1 MMYFQIDEK
10 YSWKVTVS
18 ISHGREPQEV
28 ALLMS
33 KGRKGKGKGM
43 QLGDREKLLSKQPNG
58 KSKMLNP

>member
-33 KGRKGKGKGM
+33 KGRKAKGKGK
-43 QLGDREKLLSKQPNG
+43 QPGDREKLLSREQIVI
-58 KSKMLNP
+58 SKMLYP